1 VRESHRQLNHLRQ
14 HILEHGTAIGLA
26 LEHLGKRGIGS
37 DATLNA
43 VLAHSETLIE
53 ALEDASR
60 QRHELQKQLAAVER
74 DLEGARRDQHEA
86 SGLLGRWQTD
96 WVAAVMNLGLD
107 GTALPVEAH
116 AVLDVLNDLLMKQDE
131 ADRIEQRIEG
141 IDRDAHVFTQ
151 GVTQLVAQAAPDL
164 VTVPAEQAAVQLHA
178 RLVRAQ
184 SDEARRA
191 VLNRQIASQEA
202 SLQTAQSTIERMSV
216 RLHALCRQAG
226 CADPDELPAAEA
238 RSAQLLQLQTD
249 LAALDGQI
257 IEQGAGATLD
267 QLMQEAEAVDAD
279 TLPAQLVDLARH
291 LHELEGQRSSLDQSI
306 GREQE
311 ILKQMDGSAMAA
323 EAAERA
329 QASLAE
335 LRQGVERYVRL
346 RLASIVLRRE
356 IERYRVSHQGPLLGR
371 ASALFTRLTL
381 GSFTRLETDY
391 NERDQP
397 VLVGVRT
404 DGSPVRVE
412 GMSDGTRDQLYL
424 ALRLAS
430 LERYLASHEPLPFIV
445 DDILIQ
451 FDDQRA
457 EAALHILLE
466 LSRQTQVLFFT
477 HHWRL
482 AELAQD
488 LDDQTVV
495 QIQQLK
501 A

>member
-1 VRESHRQLNHLRQ
+1 
-14 HILEHGTAIGLA
+14 
-26 LEHLGKRGIGS
+26 
-37 DATLNA
+37 
-43 VLAHSETLIE
+43 
-53 ALEDASR
+53 
-60 QRHELQKQLAAVER
+60 
-74 DLEGARRDQHEA
+74 
-86 SGLLGRWQTD
+86 
-96 WVAAVMNLGLD
+96 M
-107 GTALPVEAH
+107 
-116 AVLDVLNDLLMKQDE
+116 
-131 ADRIEQRIEG
+131 
-141 IDRDAHVFTQ
+141 
-151 GVTQLVAQAAPDL
+151 
-164 VTVPAEQAAVQLHA
+164 
-178 RLVRAQ
+178 
-184 SDEARRA
+184 
-191 VLNRQIASQEA
+191 
-202 SLQTAQSTIERMSV
+202 
-216 RLHALCRQAG
+216 
-226 CADPDELPAAEA
+226 
-238 RSAQLLQLQTD
+238 
-249 LAALDGQI
+249 
-257 IEQGAGATLD
+257 
-267 QLMQEAEAVDAD
+267 
-279 TLPAQLVDLARH
+279 
-291 LHELEGQRSSLDQSI
+291 HELEGQRSSLEQSI

-371 ASALFTRLTL
+371 ASVLFTRLTL

-391 NERDQP
+391 NEKDQP

-404 DGSPVRVE
+404 DGTPVRVE

-457 EAALHILLE
+457 KAALHILME
-466 LSRQTQVLFFT
+466 LSRQTQVIFFT

-488 LDDQTVV
+488 LDSHTVI
-495 QIQQLK
+495 QIQQLR